1 MSYISAEDVLP
12 KELVEAIQQ
21 YVCGKSIYIPC
32 KEKKVWGSQTKTK
45 QYYKTRNQEICIK
58 HKNGVSVKT
67 LADIYCLSEKSI
79 QRIIRTTLFNGFN
92 RSERGASEM
101 IFYHVVSDKPKFVG
115 QRFKVDDEHPNGV
128 YNRVYAQINVVEDI
142 YKNPEK
148 YVGVELTHE
157 VDVALRELALEK
169 VRKEKYPQYPSR
181 MASLYVSKSYD
192 EAVRWGEYFARIGRP
207 TYCVAKIKVNGNCYY
222 GDAYKC
228 FDGTISEEENLRL
241 AEIYWLNGPNEDGNE
256 PITEV
261 LVDGE
266 IEVVEIL
273 KEINANI

>member
-1 MSYISAEDVLP
+1 
-12 KELVEAIQQ
+12 
-21 YVCGKSIYIPC
+21 
-32 KEKKVWGSQTKTK
+32 
-45 QYYKTRNQEICIK
+45 
-58 HKNGVSVKT
+58 
-67 LADIYCLSEKSI
+67 
-79 QRIIRTTLFNGFN
+79 
-92 RSERGASEM
+92 M

-148 YVGVELTHE
+148 YEGVELTHE

-261 LVDGE
+261 LVDRE
-266 IEVVEIL
+266 MEVVEIL

>member
-1 MSYISAEDVLP
+1 MY
-12 KELVEAIQQ
+12 
-21 YVCGKSIYIPC
+21 
-32 KEKKVWGSQTKTK
+32 
-45 QYYKTRNQEICIK
+45 
-58 HKNGVSVKT
+58 
-67 LADIYCLSEKSI
+67 
-79 QRIIRTTLFNGFN
+79 
-92 RSERGASEM
+92 
-101 IFYHVVSDKPKFVG
+101 FYHVVSDKPKQVG
-115 QRFKVDDEHPNGV
+115 QHFVLNEENPNGV
-128 YNRVYAQINVVEDI
+128 YNRVYAQMSVVEDI

-148 YVGVELTHE
+148 YEGAELTHE

-192 EAVRWGEYFARIGRP
+192 EAVRWAEYFARIGRP

-228 FDGTISEEENLRL
+228 FDGTIFETENLRL
-241 AEIYWLNGPNEDGNE
+241 AELYWLNGPNEDGSD
-256 PITEV
+256 PIIEV